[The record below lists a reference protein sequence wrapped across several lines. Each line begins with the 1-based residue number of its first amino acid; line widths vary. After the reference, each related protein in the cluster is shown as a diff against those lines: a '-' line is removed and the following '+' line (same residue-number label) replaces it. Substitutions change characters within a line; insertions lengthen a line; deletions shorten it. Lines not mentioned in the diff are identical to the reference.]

1 MSDFSSRQAAPPA
14 ADPPSPPRA
23 YLLPPGRIARRA
35 REWRLYDETGARYA
49 DFWQADGS
57 AFLGHRPR
65 GLGRLVEAEI
75 DRGLW
80 AALPTAWPRR
90 LEKALERLAATAG
103 VASLTPVNG
112 TAAAR
117 RAGDDRWLPLAT
129 PSMREGL
136 TVVVPA
142 PGVHV
147 SSNRDFREMPT
158 IAVAALTRMTLALAG
173 YIGGDEAAARR
184 ELAAGLEVPP
194 HRRLEGAWLVP
205 TEVGGDVGAA
215 GETDAHGDAEWD
227 RLRLTAAERGILL
240 PPDRWTPIAVPGEI
254 NRAERE
260 AWKGLVDEWTC

>member
-1 MSDFSSRQAAPPA
+1 MGDSASGT
-14 ADPPSPPRA
+14 PRT

-35 REWRLYDETGARYA
+35 REWRVYDQTGRRYV

-80 AALPTAWPRR
+80 TALPTAWPRR
-90 LEKALERLAATAG
+90 LEKALERLAAA
-103 VASLTPVNG
+103 VEVDSLTPING
-112 TAAAR
+112 TAAAG

-129 PSMREGL
+129 PSMRGAL

-142 PGVHV
+142 PGVSV
-147 SSNRDFREMPT
+147 SSTRDFRDLPT
-158 IAVAALTRMTLALAG
+158 IAVAALARMTHALAG
-173 YIGGDEAAARR
+173 YIDGDEAPARCV
-184 ELAAGLEVPP
+184 LAAGLDVPP
-194 HRRLEGAWLVP
+194 GRRLDGAWFVP
-205 TEVGGDVGAA
+205 TEAIGTDDDDPAEAA
-215 GETDAHGDAEWD
+215 DAPWEL
-227 RLRLTAAERGILL
+227 LRMTAAERGILL

-260 AWKGLVDEWTC
+260 AWKGLMDEWTC